1 MQRRVRPGVFSV
13 EQRGSQSVKALQF
26 TDSIPRYALTK
37 ALGTGLDRA
46 FWSEISCL
54 QLNEISDPMLPTQE
68 WVHIKTRFGG
78 ICGSDIGVITLHSST
93 STSAFTSFPFTI
105 GHENVGR
112 ISEVGTAVEG
122 FSAGQRVVVDPLL
135 SCVVRGFSNLCP
147 MCARGDYNLCQRF
160 RDGTISAGMLT
171 GFCRATGGS
180 WSPSFVAHQSQLVLV
195 PDNVTDENAVLAEP
209 FAVALHAVLRNRP
222 ADDQTVLII
231 GAGVIG
237 LCTLAAIRAIGSRAR
252 VIITARHPFQ
262 IEMAERLNAD
272 VVIKP
277 KRGSAFYRQLAEATG
292 ASVYKPVI
300 GGDVVVGG
308 ADVVYE
314 CVGSSGTIDDA
325 LRLTASSGRM
335 VLVGLAGVPK
345 GIDWSPIW
353 LSEVKVNGSFCY
365 AMEIFDGERI
375 STMQLAVNML
385 AEGKVDL
392 SPLLT
397 HQFELSNYREA
408 LETVTSKGKSGVIK
422 AVFAFEA

>member
-1 MQRRVRPGVFSV
+1 M
-13 EQRGSQSVKALQF
+13 KALQF

-37 ALGTGLDRA
+37 ALGIGLDRA
-46 FWSEISCL
+46 FWSDLACL
-54 QLNEISDPMLPTQE
+54 QFNDVSEPVLPTQE
-68 WVHIKTRFGG
+68 WVRVKTRFGG
-78 ICGSDIGVITLHSST
+78 ICGSDIGLITLHSST
-93 STSAFTSFPFTI
+93 STSAFTSFPFTV

-112 ISEVGTAVEG
+112 VSEVGSAVEG
-122 FSAGQRVVVDPLL
+122 FSVGQRVVVDPLL
-135 SCVVRGFSNLCP
+135 PCIARGFSDLCP

-180 WSPSFVAHQSQLVLV
+180 WSPSFVAHTSQLVSI
-195 PDNVTDENAVLAEP
+195 PDNVSDENAVLAEP

-262 IEMAERLNAD
+262 VQMAERLKAD

-277 KRGSAFYRQLAEATG
+277 KRGSAFYRQVADATG
-292 ASVYKPVI
+292 ASIYKPVI
-300 GGDVVVGG
+300 GKDVVSGG
-308 ADVVYE
+308 AEVVYE
-314 CVGSSGTIDDA
+314 CVGSSSTVDDA

-335 VLVGLAGVPK
+335 VLVGLAGIPK

-353 LSEVKVNGSFCY
+353 LSEVNLIGSFCY
-365 AMEIFDGERI
+365 AMENFNGERI
-375 STMQLAVNML
+375 STMQLAVRLL

-397 HQFELSNYREA
+397 HRFELSNYREA

-422 AVFAFEA
+422 AVFAFED